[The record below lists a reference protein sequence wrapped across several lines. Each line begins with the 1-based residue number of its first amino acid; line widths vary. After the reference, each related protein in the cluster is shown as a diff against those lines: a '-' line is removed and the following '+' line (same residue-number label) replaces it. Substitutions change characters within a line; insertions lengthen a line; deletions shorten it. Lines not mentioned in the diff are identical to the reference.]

1 MNHKTFSLVTGGLFL
16 VIAVVHLARIIYGWE
31 ITLNTLAI
39 PMWVSWTAL
48 AVMGFLAYS
57 GLQLARE

>member
-1 MNHKTFSLVTGGLFL
+1 M
-16 VIAVVHLARIIYGWE
+16 IAVAHLARIVYGWE